1 MTIRAPMKGVRHSLG
16 LLTPLLLFGCGPAGT
31 SSASAPFTLTTT
43 GDTTIAW
50 STVPARPDT
59 LLLVPDLLIGVEEG
73 EEALMFSDVSALSV
87 DSAGNIHVVDGG
99 SSTIRVFG
107 PDGNFLRRFGGPGA
121 GPGEFRYAT
130 AVAIHDDGRILV
142 PDGATRRINVYS
154 WDGTPVAHWSLAG
167 YQVRSDPPLR
177 PLPDGS
183 TLVTIQPEGS
193 NPWPPPSFLRFSPD
207 GSVQDTIEV
216 PPDQAESCPATLYDG
231 SQPRPVVH
239 TPTLTV
245 VPGRDGGL
253 VVGCS
258 REYVFHVERSDGTVL
273 RIGRDWEP
281 VPVSPAEREFW
292 TRGITAQFRQRNPD
306 WRWTAPPVP
315 DHKPAW
321 RQILVGSDGR
331 YWVKT
336 SQPSTSAPAP
346 ENSPAWWPEVV
357 YTSPMGYDQFD
368 TTGRW
373 LAIVKVP
380 PELRE
385 YPAPFFRGDTAWAVV
400 TDSLGVERVARLHL
414 SAPH

>member
-1 MTIRAPMKGVRHSLG
+1 MPTSIAPVTRPLA
-16 LLTPLLLFGCGPAGT
+16 LLILVLLIGCGPSRT
-31 SSASAPFTLTTT
+31 PSASTPFTLTTA

-59 LLLVPDLLIGVEEG
+59 ALLVPDLLIGVEEG
-73 EEALMFSDVSALSV
+73 EEAFMFSGISALSV
-87 DSAGNIHVVDGG
+87 DSAGNIHVVDGS

-107 PDGNFLRRFGGPGA
+107 PDGTFLRRFGGAGA

-130 AVAIHDDGRILV
+130 AVAIHGDGRILV
-142 PDGATRRINVYS
+142 PDGANRRINLYTPE
-154 WDGTPVAHWSLAG
+154 GTPVAHWSLAG
-167 YQVRSDPPLR
+167 YQFRSDPPLR
-177 PLPDGS
+177 PLPDGF
-183 TLVTIQPEGS
+183 TLVAIQPEGS
-193 NPWPPPSFLRFSPD
+193 NPWPSPSFLRFSPD
-207 GSVQDTIEV
+207 GSVQDTIDT
-216 PPDQAESCPATLYDG
+216 PPGQAESCPATLYDG
-231 SQPRPVVH
+231 PQPRPVVH

-253 VVGCS
+253 VIGCN
-258 REYVFHVERSDGTVL
+258 REYVFHVGRSDGTVL

-281 VPVSPAEREFW
+281 VPVGPAEQEFW

-315 DHKPAW
+315 EHKPAW

-346 ENSPAWWPEVV
+346 EHSPAWWPEIV
-357 YTSPMGYDQFD
+357 YTSPVGYDQFD

-373 LAIVKVP
+373 LAVVRVP
-380 PELRE
+380 PGFRE
-385 YPAPFFRGDTAWAVV
+385 YPTPFFRGDTAWAVV
-400 TDSLGVERVARLHL
+400 TDSLGVERVARMHL
-414 SAPH
+414 SALH